1 MIFHPYAW
9 TLWLAASMAA
19 ALLTRN
25 PFYLIILLLA
35 ESFLFATIRRRYGHT
50 PGSGA
55 SSRPMTWAP
64 VVRLA
69 WILWAFAI
77 LFNALTVH
85 VGSHI
90 LFTLPSTW
98 PLIGG
103 PITLEA
109 AIYGFT
115 TGLSFVI
122 LILLFAIYNSVLGPH
137 TILRMIPGFAYQLG
151 VAVAIA
157 IAFIPQTL
165 TAWQEIREA
174 QRLRGY
180 RARGLRAL
188 HPLVIAILTYGLDR
202 AIRLAESM
210 DARGFGGRPRPLS
223 ARARWWTRGSAL
235 LGLLGLLVGLAYGSY
250 APASGWV
257 GLSLLLGGAFLLGM
271 SLWLSSRGVSR
282 SRYRRWLW
290 RPRDTGLILLSGLM
304 GGAVILLAW
313 FAPQT
318 LFYYPYPP
326 YPLLPSFQPWV
337 GWLFALPLAP
347 ALLAPARQA
356 SRAHHITAKI
366 ER

>member
-1 MIFHPYAW
+1 MTFHPYAW

-25 PFYLIILLLA
+25 PFYLLILLLA
-35 ESFLFATIRRRYGHT
+35 ESFLFAALSRRHRRASDPKT
-50 PGSGA
+50 

-69 WILWAFAI
+69 WFLWAFAI

-85 VGSHI
+85 VGSHT

-109 AIYGFT
+109 VIYGFT

-180 RARGLRAL
+180 RARGLRDL

-210 DARGFGGRPRPLS
+210 DARGFGGRAQPLS
-223 ARARWWTRGSAL
+223 SRVRWWTRGSAL
-235 LGLLGLLVGLAYGSY
+235 FGLLGLLVGLAYRSY
-250 APASGWV
+250 APAPGWV
-257 GLSLLLGGAFLLGM
+257 GLSLLLGGALLLGV

-290 RPRDTGLILLSGLM
+290 RPQDNGLLLLSGLM
-304 GGAVILLAW
+304 GLAVILLAW

-326 YPLLPSFQPWV
+326 YPLLPSFQPWI
-337 GWLFALPLAP
+337 GLLFALPLAP
-347 ALLAPARQA
+347 ALLVDD
-356 SRAHHITAKI
+356 
-366 ER
+366 